1 MERRVPF
8 IDLIRAYS
16 YYSEELEEAALRVL
30 RSGVYLNG
38 SETEALE
45 RELADYLG
53 VNFAIGVSS
62 GTEALYLILRALDLT
77 PQSCVL
83 LPSFTFVATAEVVV
97 RAGLRPV
104 FVDIEPDTP
113 NISVEELAK
122 TYKKLRDKK
131 ENISAVIAVS
141 IFGYPAKLIKIAEFC
156 REHGLYL
163 IEDICQAFGA
173 SIGDKKVGTFG
184 IASATSFYPTKSLSA
199 FGDAG
204 MVFTNDKNLYEKI
217 RILKEHGQSAP
228 YYYTTHGINGRID
241 EIQCAL
247 LRVKFKYF
255 EKERVYREKWA
266 NFYRQELKS
275 LPIKTFITD
284 QKDKPVLSLFSLR
297 VRERDELKKFLEEKG
312 VSTRIYYPV
321 PLHLQPVYQRLGYI
335 EGDLPE
341 TERLCKEIL
350 SLPFFPYLSLEEA
363 KYVVDKIKE
372 FYGSSL

>member
-1 MERRVPF
+1 MERRIPF
-8 IDLIRAYS
+8 IDLIRAYN

-38 SETEALE
+38 SETKTLE

-62 GTEALYLILRALDLT
+62 GTEALYLILRALELP

-97 RAGLRPV
+97 RAGLKPV

-122 TYKKLRDKK
+122 TYKELKDKK

-141 IFGYPAKLIKIAEFC
+141 IFGYPAKLFKIAEFC
-156 REHGLYL
+156 QEHGLYL

-241 EIQCAL
+241 EIQCAI

-255 EKERVYREKWA
+255 EKERIYRENWA
-266 NFYRQELKS
+266 NFYHQELKS

-297 VRERDELKKFLEEKG
+297 VKKRDELKKFLEEKG

-350 SLPFFPYLSLEEA
+350 SIPFFPYLSLEEA

-372 FYGSSL
+372 FYRGS